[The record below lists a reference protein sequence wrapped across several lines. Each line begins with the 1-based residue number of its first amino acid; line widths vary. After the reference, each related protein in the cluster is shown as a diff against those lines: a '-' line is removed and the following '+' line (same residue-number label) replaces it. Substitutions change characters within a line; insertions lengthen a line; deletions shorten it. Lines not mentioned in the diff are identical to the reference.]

1 MLSDLAMIL
10 RPARSSDV
18 EALLDV
24 QQPAA
29 IEGLGH
35 IFPQD
40 QHPFPRTVVADR
52 WLTEIADPEVDVYLY
67 TEEDGSVRGFAAVR
81 SHEVLHFGTA
91 LSTWGTGLASRLHD
105 ELLEV
110 TAQTLG
116 TPTTLTLRVFDENH
130 RAQRFYAKHGWHPTG
145 QTSRTAFAPHPLL
158 LEYERHLA

>member
-1 MLSDLAMIL
+1 MIL
-10 RPARSSDV
+10 RAAHSADV
-18 EALLDV
+18 DALLDV

-40 QHPFPRTVVADR
+40 QHPFSRTAVAER
-52 WLTEIADPEVDVYLY
+52 WLLEIADPGVDVYLY
-67 TEEDGSVRGFAAVR
+67 TEEDGSIRGFAAVR
-81 SHEVLHFGTA
+81 SHELLHFGTA
-91 LSTWGTGLASRLHD
+91 LPTWGTGLASRLHD
-105 ELLEV
+105 ALLRV

-130 RAQRFYAKHGWHPTG
+130 RARRFHAKHGWQPTG
-145 QTSRTAFAPHPLL
+145 RTSRTTFAPHPLL